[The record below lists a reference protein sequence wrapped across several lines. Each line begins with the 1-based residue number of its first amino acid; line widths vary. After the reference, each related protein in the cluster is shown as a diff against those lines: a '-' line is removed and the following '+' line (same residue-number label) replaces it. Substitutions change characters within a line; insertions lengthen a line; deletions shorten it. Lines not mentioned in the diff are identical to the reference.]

1 MHSPERRVAVDAA
14 RAAGHLLTRE
24 LEGVRRIA
32 YKGSPTN
39 LVTEMDAQCEALIV
53 DRLRSAFAGDA
64 ILAEETG
71 TTAGRS
77 GRRWIVDPLDGTTN
91 YAHGLPIYAV
101 SIALEVDH
109 RVVLGVVYDPT
120 RDELFVAE
128 RGEGATVNDAALA
141 VSDTATLDESLLATG
156 FPYNIRETRANL
168 AEFTAFTLRSR
179 AVRRLG
185 SAVLYCAWVAAGRF
199 DGYWEQTTG
208 PWDVAAGSLLIEE
221 AGGRVTDLVGK
232 PLDLDKPSIV
242 ASNGNIHAA
251 MLGILAEVRGR

>member
-1 MHSPERRVAVDAA
+1 MHSSERRVAVDAA
-14 RAAGHLLTRE
+14 RAAGHLLLCE
-24 LEGVRRIA
+24 LDGVRRIA

-53 DRLRSAFAGDA
+53 ERLRSTFAGDA
-64 ILAEETG
+64 ILSEEAG
-71 TTAGRS
+71 GIAGRS

-91 YAHGLPIYAV
+91 YAHGLPIFAV
-101 SIALEVDH
+101 SIALEIDR

-128 RGEGATVNDAALA
+128 RGLGATINDGALA
-141 VSDTATLDESLLATG
+141 VSGTATLDESLLATG
-156 FPYNIRETRANL
+156 FPYNIRESRANL

-242 ASNGNIHAA
+242 ASNGKIHAA
-251 MLGILAEVRGR
+251 MLDVLGKARGR

>member
-24 LEGVRRIA
+24 LDGVRRIA

-53 DRLRSAFAGDA
+53 DRLRRAFAGDA

-128 RGEGATVNDAALA
+128 RGRGAPVNDVALA
-141 VSDTATLDESLLATG
+141 GSDTAPLDESLLPTG
-156 FPYNIRETRANL
+156 FPHHIPASHAKL
-168 AEFTAFTLRSR
+168 P
-179 AVRRLG
+179 AVPPL
-185 SAVLYCAWVAAGRF
+185 
-199 DGYWEQTTG
+199 
-208 PWDVAAGSLLIEE
+208 SL
-221 AGGRVTDLVGK
+221 
-232 PLDLDKPSIV
+232 
-242 ASNGNIHAA
+242 
-251 MLGILAEVRGR
+251 